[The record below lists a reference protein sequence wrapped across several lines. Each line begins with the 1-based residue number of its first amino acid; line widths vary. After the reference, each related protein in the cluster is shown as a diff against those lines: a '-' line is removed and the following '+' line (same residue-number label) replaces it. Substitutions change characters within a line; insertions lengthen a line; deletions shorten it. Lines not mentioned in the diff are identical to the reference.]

1 MHFCLI
7 LSKAIN
13 APSVMEFP
21 GLTQY
26 NPLPRQSSIGEFA
39 FGLYEK

>member
-7 LSKAIN
+7 LSKAIKE
-13 APSVMEFP
+13 PSVIESP

-26 NPLPRQSSIGEFA
+26 NPLPRQSSIGLLLL
-39 FGLYEK
+39 GSYEK